1 MGKITAPG
9 AELPRAVT
17 VLQEGCAAMLA
28 FNRSELLLD
37 HSFGMCFPP
46 SYAAFGGTEPFL
58 PMPGSLYQRS
68 IALRAAIHAYSFHRF
83 GRFLSARVSL
93 AIGLDRIDRQAERLG
108 DLTVTGAGCPALG
121 NAFFLLLSHAF
132 SPIQKA
138 YWDLPPG
145 DKRKMPG
152 IRTPAAQ
159 KITLQYRSK
168 FRLYVATS
176 QRVCYNDNGDEYD

>member
-1 MGKITAPG
+1 MTIPMGKITAPG
-9 AELPRAVT
+9 AELPRAVA

-28 FNRSELLLD
+28 FNRSELLPD

-46 SYAAFGGTEPFL
+46 SYAAFVGTEPFL

-138 YWDLPPG
+138 YRMLPPG
-145 DKRKMPG
+145 DKRRIPG
-152 IRTPAAQ
+152 IRTPSEHKKRRHSCVSDA
-159 KITLQYRSK
+159 
-168 FRLYVATS
+168 FV
-176 QRVCYNDNGDEYD
+176 